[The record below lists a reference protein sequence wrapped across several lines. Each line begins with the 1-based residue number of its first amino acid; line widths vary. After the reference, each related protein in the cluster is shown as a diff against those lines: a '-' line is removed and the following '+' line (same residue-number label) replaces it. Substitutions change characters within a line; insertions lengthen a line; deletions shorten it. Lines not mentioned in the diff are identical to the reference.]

1 MNKIK
6 KLNKIRERRK
16 MRVRARIKGTP
27 EKPRLSIF
35 KSNRYIYV
43 QLIDDSVGKTLISAS
58 KTSSKDASASLGEAI
73 GKKASE
79 KGIKSA
85 VFDRG
90 DYKYHGRV
98 KVIADVARKA
108 GLKI

>member
-1 MNKIK
+1 
-6 KLNKIRERRK
+6 
-16 MRVRARIKGTP
+16 
-27 EKPRLSIF
+27 
-35 KSNRYIYV
+35 
-43 QLIDDSVGKTLISAS
+43 
-58 KTSSKDASASLGEAI
+58 LGEAI

>member
-1 MNKIK
+1 MNKK
-6 KLNKIRERRK
+6 KSLNKIRERRK
-16 MRVRARIKGTP
+16 MRVRAKIKGTS

-35 KSNRYIYV
+35 KSNHYIYA
-43 QLIDDSVGKTLISAS
+43 QLIDDSIGKTLVSAS
-58 KTSSKDASASLGEAI
+58 KISSKDASALLGENI
-73 GKKASE
+73 GKKAAE
-79 KGIKSA
+79 KEIKNA

-98 KVIADVARKA
+98 KVIADAARKA